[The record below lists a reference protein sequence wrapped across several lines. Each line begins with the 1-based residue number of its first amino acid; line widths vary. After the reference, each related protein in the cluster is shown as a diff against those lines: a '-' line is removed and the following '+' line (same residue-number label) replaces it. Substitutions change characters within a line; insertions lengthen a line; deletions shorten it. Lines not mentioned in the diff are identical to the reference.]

1 MWTYSR
7 SIGLGR
13 PFSICPYFQPPCK
26 RKAGKK
32 NHKAVMQ
39 QPECVLTSLP
49 AQTASIVLLNMGHC
63 LITWTTAGGISLAED
78 MAQGRASVSPSSVSS
93 SLYWRLIIFFPNLMS
108 EVCCFAW
115 AANYSG
121 DWLKP
126 LFAVNEL
133 LKGKTVPFKGH
144 FLPWVIHIEFPLNSK
159 SIAHTHP
166 RAEFTPKLW
175 TPQDCE
181 IIKSLKTVSLYAV
194 ETVLT
199 ST

>member
-1 MWTYSR
+1 MWPYSR

-39 QPECVLTSLP
+39 QPECVLISLP
-49 AQTASIVLLNMGHC
+49 AQTASIVLLNMGHWHC

-93 SLYWRLIIFFPNLMS
+93 SLYWRLIIFSSNLMS

-115 AANYSG
+115 TANYSG

-133 LKGKTVPFKGH
+133 LRGKTVPFKGH

-159 SIAHTHP
+159 RLHTLIQGQNSP
-166 RAEFTPKLW
+166 PS
-175 TPQDCE
+175 CE
-181 IIKSLKTVSLYAV
+181 PPKTVNL
-194 ETVLT
+194 LNP
-199 ST
+199 